1 MAYSI
6 IIDDVQFPVAPSK
19 FSTKIKNKNTATTL
33 INDGE
38 INMLKQAGLTELSF
52 ELLLPNTKY
61 PFAVYPDGFK
71 PATFYT
77 DKLKS
82 LKGNKQPF
90 QFKMNRMKP
99 DGNLFS
105 DTEMLVSLEDYEIKD
120 DVGYGFDMVVQIQLK
135 QYRGYGTKVV
145 EIKKT
150 NANGKPV
157 AKTTQQRSS
166 LRPPPPPQSH
176 KVVKGD
182 TLWALCKKYL
192 GDGSKYPEIAKKNN
206 IKNPNLIYPG
216 QIIKF

>member
-1 MAYSI
+1 MAYRLSI
-6 IIDDVQFPVAPSK
+6 DGVQFPVAPSK
-19 FSTKIKNKNTATTL
+19 FSTKIKNKNTTTTL

-38 INMLKQAGLTELSF
+38 INILKQAGLTELSF

-71 PATFYT
+71 PATYYL
-77 DKLKS
+77 DKLEQ
-82 LKGNKQPF
+82 LKLNKNPF
-90 QFKMNRMKP
+90 QFLMKRMKP

-105 DTEMLVSLEDYEIKD
+105 DTEMIVSLEEYEIKD
-120 DVGYGFDMVVQIQLK
+120 DAGDGFDMVVQIHLK
-135 QYRGYGTKVV
+135 QYREYGTKIVDI
-145 EIKKT
+145 IKS
-150 NANGKPV
+150 NANAKPV
-157 AKTTQQRSS
+157 VKTTQQRSS
-166 LRPPPPPQSH
+166 LKAPPPPQSH

>member
-1 MAYSI
+1 MAYSFF
-6 IIDDVQFPVAPSK
+6 IDGVQFPVAPSK
-19 FSTKIKNKNTATTL
+19 FSTKIKNKNTTITL
-33 INDGE
+33 INEGE
-38 INMLKQAGLTELSF
+38 VNLLKTTGLTELSF

-82 LKGNKQPF
+82 LKGDKKPF
-90 QFKMNRMKP
+90 KFLMNRMKP

-105 DTEMLVSLEDYEIKD
+105 DTEMIVSLEDYEIKD
-120 DVGYGFDMVVQIQLK
+120 DHTYGLDMVVQVQLK
-135 QYRGYGTKVV
+135 QYREFGTKVV
-145 EIKKT
+145 EFVKPK
-150 NANGKPV
+150 NGSKAV
-157 AKTTQQRSS
+157 AKTSKTRSTVNA
-166 LRPPPPPQSH
+166 PPPPKSH

-182 TLWALCKKYL
+182 TLWAICKRYL
-192 GDGSKYPEIAKKNN
+192 GDPTKYPEIAKKNN

>member
-6 IIDDVQFPVAPSK
+6 FIDNVQFPVAPTK
-19 FSTKIKNKNTATTL
+19 FSTKIKNKNTTTTL
-33 INDGE
+33 INEGE

-52 ELLLPNTKY
+52 ELLLPNMKY

-135 QYRGYGTKVV
+135 QYREYGTKVV
-145 EIKKT
+145 EVINT
-150 NANGKPV
+150 NAKPV
-157 AKTTQQRSS
+157 AKTVKT
-166 LRPPPPPQSH
+166 RPAYKEDPKSH
-176 KVVKGD
+176 KVEKGD
-182 TLWALCKKYL
+182 TLWAICKKYL
-192 GDGSKYPEIAKKNN
+192 GDPTKYPEIAKKNN

-216 QIIKF
+216 QVIKF